1 MKESITLAEVNNG
14 THFMSGRIVGLY
26 TYLGKAWQYQNL
38 QQILSICSNYSIS
51 WNYSS
56 FVLLHQTTYTIY

>member
-26 TYLGKAWQYQNL
+26 TYLGKA
-38 QQILSICSNYSIS
+38 
-51 WNYSS
+51 
-56 FVLLHQTTYTIY
+56 